1 MREPE
6 LYFCKF
12 RFLFSSF
19 VTVSVLKIFLFPSSL
34 SAVLRK
40 SYDFSISV
48 LTNKTDNNKLA
59 ENYFLTR
66 GLRNMLDFLKQEG
79 IDDHL
84 IARIEQYRKS
94 NPVAESDTI
103 RIPSPKFK
111 YYGKEIWQ
119 LAITAILSGENILL
133 VGPKA
138 TGKNV
143 FAENL
148 SAVFGR
154 PEWDISFY
162 LNTDASSLIGTDTFK
177 NGEVSFRKG
186 PIYACAEAGGFGIL
200 DEINMAKNESLAVL
214 HATLDF
220 RRIIDVP
227 GYSRI
232 QLAPSTRFI
241 ATMNY
246 GYAGT
251 RELNE
256 ALASR
261 FMVINMPIIS
271 GDNLEKLLLQQYPSL
286 KKEYSS
292 QLTALFEEIRRK
304 CESSEISTKAL
315 DLRGLLASINLVYNG
330 LSMRDALNIAIINK
344 SFDEFERTLVEDLV
358 STRIDG
364 RLTKKDFF
372 DTEVS

>member
-1 MREPE
+1 
-6 LYFCKF
+6 
-12 RFLFSSF
+12 
-19 VTVSVLKIFLFPSSL
+19 
-34 SAVLRK
+34 
-40 SYDFSISV
+40 
-48 LTNKTDNNKLA
+48 
-59 ENYFLTR
+59 
-66 GLRNMLDFLKQEG
+66 MLDFLRQEG
-79 IDDHL
+79 IDEQL
-84 IARIEQYRKS
+84 IGRIEQYRKDH
-94 NPVAESDTI
+94 PVAECDMA
-103 RIPSPKFK
+103 RIPAPRFR
-111 YYGKEIWQ
+111 YYGSDIWK

-154 PEWDISFY
+154 PEWDVSFY
-162 LNTDASSLIGTDTFK
+162 LNTDAASLIGTDTFK

-232 QLAPSTRFI
+232 SLDSATRFI

-271 GDNLEKLLLQQYPSL
+271 GADLEKLLQQQYPSL
-286 KKEYSS
+286 KAEFVS
-292 QLTALFEEIRRK
+292 QLTVLFEEIRRK

-315 DLRGLLASINLVYNG
+315 DLRGLLAAVNLVYNG
-330 LSMRDALNIAIINK
+330 LSMRDALNIGIINK
-344 SFDEFERTLVEDLV
+344 SFDEFERTLVEDIV
-358 STRIDG
+358 SARIDG
-364 RLTKKDFF
+364 KLTKEDVF
-372 DTEVS
+372 TA

>member
-1 MREPE
+1 
-6 LYFCKF
+6 
-12 RFLFSSF
+12 
-19 VTVSVLKIFLFPSSL
+19 
-34 SAVLRK
+34 
-40 SYDFSISV
+40 
-48 LTNKTDNNKLA
+48 
-59 ENYFLTR
+59 
-66 GLRNMLDFLKQEG
+66 MLDFLRQEG
-79 IDDHL
+79 IEDGL
-84 IARIEQYRKS
+84 IARIEQYRKEYS
-94 NPVAESDTI
+94 VAEKDEI
-103 RIPSPKFK
+103 RIPVPKYR
-111 YYGKEIWQ
+111 YYGRDIWK
-119 LAITAILSGENILL
+119 LAITAILSGENLLL

-143 FAENL
+143 LAENL

-154 PEWDISFY
+154 PEWDVSFY

-232 QLAPSTRFI
+232 RIDPATRFI

-261 FMVINMPIIS
+261 FMVINMPLIS
-271 GDNLEKLLLQQYPSL
+271 GENLEKLLGQQYPTL
-286 KKEYSS
+286 KAEYAA
-292 QLTALFEEIRRK
+292 QLAALFEEIRRK

-315 DLRGLLASINLVYNG
+315 DLRGLLAAVNLVYNG
-330 LSMRDALNIAIINK
+330 LSMREALNIGIINK
-344 SFDEFERTLVEDLV
+344 SFDDFERTLVEDIV
-358 STRIDG
+358 SARIDG
-364 RLTKKDFF
+364 GLTKEELFALK
-372 DTEVS
+372 

>member
-1 MREPE
+1 
-6 LYFCKF
+6 
-12 RFLFSSF
+12 
-19 VTVSVLKIFLFPSSL
+19 
-34 SAVLRK
+34 
-40 SYDFSISV
+40 
-48 LTNKTDNNKLA
+48 
-59 ENYFLTR
+59 
-66 GLRNMLDFLKQEG
+66 
-79 IDDHL
+79 
-84 IARIEQYRKS
+84 
-94 NPVAESDTI
+94 
-103 RIPSPKFK
+103 
-111 YYGKEIWQ
+111 
-119 LAITAILSGENILL
+119 
-133 VGPKA
+133 
-138 TGKNV
+138 
-143 FAENL
+143 
-148 SAVFGR
+148 
-154 PEWDISFY
+154 
-162 LNTDASSLIGTDTFK
+162 
-177 NGEVSFRKG
+177 
-186 PIYACAEAGGFGIL
+186 
-200 DEINMAKNESLAVL
+200 MAKNESLAVL

>member
-1 MREPE
+1 
-6 LYFCKF
+6 
-12 RFLFSSF
+12 
-19 VTVSVLKIFLFPSSL
+19 
-34 SAVLRK
+34 
-40 SYDFSISV
+40 
-48 LTNKTDNNKLA
+48 
-59 ENYFLTR
+59 
-66 GLRNMLDFLKQEG
+66 MLDFLRQEG
-79 IDDHL
+79 IDEQL
-84 IARIEQYRKS
+84 IARIEQYRKEYS
-94 NPVAESDTI
+94 VAEGDTI
-103 RIPSPKFK
+103 RIPSPKFR
-111 YYGKEIWQ
+111 YYGREIWQ
-119 LAITAILSGENILL
+119 LAITAILTGENILL

-154 PEWDISFY
+154 PEWDVSFY
-162 LNTDASSLIGTDTFK
+162 LNTDAASLIGTDTFK

-186 PIYACAEAGGFGIL
+186 PIYACAESGGFGVL

-232 QLAPSTRFI
+232 RLAPATRFI

-261 FMVINMPIIS
+261 FMVINMPVIS
-271 GDNLEKLLLQQYPSL
+271 GLDLEKLLQQQYPSL
-286 KKEYSS
+286 KAEYVS

-315 DLRGLLASINLVYNG
+315 DLRGLLAAVNLVYNG
-330 LSMRDALNIAIINK
+330 LSMREALNIGIINK
-344 SFDEFERTLVEDLV
+344 SFDEFERTLVEDIV
-358 STRIDG
+358 SARIDG
-364 RLTKKDFF
+364 KLTKDELFNKA
-372 DTEVS
+372 TA